1 MQEGVLGQFPL
12 LDIAIA
18 ISATM
23 AAVVFMEAG
32 LLTIFSPLTKDAMR
46 LVVFILPLPDWSE
59 KGNELGQSG
68 GTVGNKF
75 DIVLIGVHISVI
87 SL

>member
-46 LVVFILPLPDWSE
+46 LVVFILPLPD
-59 KGNELGQSG
+59 
-68 GTVGNKF
+68 
-75 DIVLIGVHISVI
+75 
-87 SL
+87 